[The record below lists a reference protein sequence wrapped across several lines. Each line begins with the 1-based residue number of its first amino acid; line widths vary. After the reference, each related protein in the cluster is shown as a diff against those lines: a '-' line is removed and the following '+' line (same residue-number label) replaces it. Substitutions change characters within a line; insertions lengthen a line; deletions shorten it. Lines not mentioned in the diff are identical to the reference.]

1 MPTRAELDRLGAGRR
16 RVVEL
21 VQGQLAAFFGSLPLN
36 NPERSRDALLE
47 FLPLMVDQFGPV
59 AEQVALEWYE
69 DVRSSGY
76 TPRPGPSPVP
86 RGAIE
91 AKVRYQAGHLFTDN
105 PTGALAGLSA
115 SLGKYVG
122 QYSRSAI
129 TFNALEEGIK
139 YARVAKGAKTCAFC
153 LMLVGRSGEW
163 LYSSAD
169 TALLPKS
176 GADAYHTKCDCEA
189 IPVEDEADMPEGH
202 HTREM
207 FQMYRD
213 ATDEVGSRNDTEA
226 ILAMMRRMFPDQ
238 LTDGVYPR
246 DP

>member
-1 MPTRAELDRLGAGRR
+1 MPTRAELDRLSAGRR

-21 VQGQLAAFFGSLPLN
+21 VQGQLAAFFASLPLN

-69 DVRSSGY
+69 DVRGSGY

-105 PTGALAGLSA
+105 PSGALAGLSA

-129 TFNALEEGIK
+129 TYNAQQEGVRF
-139 YARVAKGAKTCAFC
+139 ARVAKGAKTCAFC
-153 LMLVGRSGEW
+153 LMLVGRSGAW
-163 LYSSAD
+163 LYLSSESALTGKDGD
-169 TALLPKS
+169 T
-176 GADAYHTKCDCEA
+176 YHTKCDCEA
-189 IPVEDEADMPEGH
+189 IPVEDMDDMPEGH

-207 FQMYRD
+207 FEMYRESTD
-213 ATDEVGSRNDTEA
+213 AVGSRSDTSS
-226 ILAMMRRMFPDQ
+226 ILADMRRRFPDM
-238 LTDGVYPR
+238 LTDGVILKEP
-246 DP
+246 